1 MRTKTLINGFK
12 NSQKIRVIIDG
23 MGIYMTVGEISDKFA
38 TTPHRI
44 AVWLTAEKL
53 AGQREAARAKHG
65 WSGVPS
71 GLSHRI
77 TVNAVDTR
85 EFDVQI
91 DVL

>member
-23 MGIYMTVGEISDKFA
+23 LGLYMTVGEIAERFA
-38 TTPHRI
+38 TGPHRA

-53 AGQREAARAKHG
+53 AGERQTARAKHG

-71 GLSHRI
+71 GIAHRI
-77 TVNAVDTR
+77 NVHSRD
-85 EFDVQI
+85 FDVQL

>member
-1 MRTKTLINGFK
+1 MRTKTLIRGFK

-23 MGIYMTVGEISDKFA
+23 LGIYMTVGEIADRFA
-38 TTPHRI
+38 TGAHRA

-53 AGQREAARAKHG
+53 GSEREAAHRKNG

-71 GLSHRI
+71 GISHR
-77 TVNAVDTR
+77 VNVHSQD
-85 EFDVQI
+85 FDVQL

>member
-1 MRTKTLINGFK
+1 MRTKTLIYGFK

-23 MGIYMTVGEISDKFA
+23 LGIYMTVGDIAERFA
-38 TTPHRI
+38 TAPHRA

-53 AGQREAARAKHG
+53 AGERLAAKAKHG

-71 GLSHRI
+71 GIGHRI
-77 TVNAVDTR
+77 NVHSCD
-85 EFDVQI
+85 FDVQI